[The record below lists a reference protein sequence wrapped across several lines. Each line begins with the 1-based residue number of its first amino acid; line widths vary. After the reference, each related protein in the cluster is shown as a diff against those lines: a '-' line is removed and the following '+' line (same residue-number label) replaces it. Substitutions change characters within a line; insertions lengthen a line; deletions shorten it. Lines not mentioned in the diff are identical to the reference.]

1 MRALRHSGV
10 ILVPLLAA
18 AVTGC
23 QRAPMPG
30 VISTIGFFPNGAPPI
45 PMVHAAML
53 GNDTGTL
60 FWV

>member
-10 ILVPLLAA
+10 ILVPLVAA

-30 VISTIGFFPNGAPPI
+30 VISMIGFFPTALI
-45 PMVHAAML
+45 PFPWCMRPC
-53 GNDTGTL
+53 
-60 FWV
+60 